1 MKKNT
6 IKEAKYLKGDKVY
19 LRHIKKTDLKNGWLD
34 WVNDQESID
43 GLFSGF
49 PVSEEELKN
58 YFKLQKLP
66 YSVMFAICKNED
78 GMYIGNGRLSQIDWV
93 NKECVYGRLIGEK
106 NLKGKGFGS
115 EALILLLRYAF
126 SVLGMNRVYSSAV
139 ITNKISIRSNLKI
152 GMKKEGIF
160 KEASYKNGK
169 FVDRVAFAVL
179 AKDFFKRYGK

>member
-1 MKKNT
+1 MKKNI

-19 LRHIKKTDLKNGWLD
+19 LRHIKKTDLENGWLD

-49 PVSEEELKN
+49 PVSEKELKD

-169 FVDRVAFAVL
+169 FVDRVAFAFL